1 VTERIW
7 QDVRYAGR
15 TFVRS
20 PGFVSIAIATIAIG
34 VGANAAIFSVVN
46 ATLLRPLPYPRAG
59 ELVLVS
65 GSNRQTGQSTGDA
78 TPANFLDWRARNHS
92 FTGMAA
98 FREASVTLT
107 AGDHPERRRA
117 AIVNANFFDVLGI
130 TAALGRTFRPEDEV
144 HGAPRTSVISDAL
157 WRERFGGRPD
167 AIGQRVHFDDET
179 YTIVGIM
186 PPGIDYPGKA
196 QVWIP
201 PHWPVPDDPLL
212 SAAQDPSTQRNHGYF
227 FVLARLKHG
236 VTEKGAAADID
247 AVAASM
253 ERDYPNT
260 NQNVGATL
268 VGLRDDLLDGDIRT
282 TTLLLFAAVGLL
294 LLIAAANVSGLLMAR
309 ASARHHEI
317 ALRVALGAS
326 RGRIVGQL
334 LTESLLLAAIGG
346 VSGVLLAL
354 WLVPALVSL
363 SPSDLAVAGD
373 VTIDRNVLLFG
384 FGLSTV
390 TGLLFGLAPAR
401 QLSRLNVN
409 EDLKQTARGS
419 ASARQRRLRGVLV
432 AGEIALSLVLLVAA
446 GLTVRSFIQVQRVSS
461 GFDPEHVLTVG
472 IAPGSTRYTPAQR
485 AEFWERVVRAVSQ
498 VPGVQRAAAIS
509 RLPLLPGNSTRGLA
523 IKDVPPNV
531 QATANYRTASPDYFG
546 VMGIPLLRGRWFED
560 GDREERPRVA
570 IISSS
575 MAQRYWTGRDPIGQH
590 FQIDVPGPEYTVV
603 GVVGD
608 VRAASLELAPQPTL
622 YVPYR
627 QDAFPSMVI
636 VAKTPAAASSM
647 TNAIRAAIWQVD
659 KDQPVGAVLTMDEQL
674 SHSLQRRRF
683 SVTLLSI
690 FGAVAALLAA
700 VGLYGVLA
708 FIVAQRRR
716 EIGVR
721 MALGATERDVIRD
734 VLGHGLQLA
743 AFGVSIGLALALAIT
758 RLMSAFL
765 FGTSP
770 TDVATFAGAATLLA
784 LIAAIASLIPAL
796 RASRVDPLVA
806 LRDE

>member
-1 VTERIW
+1 MIERLW

-15 TFVRS
+15 TFMRS
-20 PGFVSIAIATIAIG
+20 PGFALIAILTIAVG

-46 ATLLRPLPYPRAG
+46 ATLLRPLPYPRAD
-59 ELVLVS
+59 ELVLVTN
-65 GSNRQTGQSTGDA
+65 SNRQTGRSNGDA

-98 FREASVTLT
+98 FRETSVTLSS
-107 AGDHPERRRA
+107 GDHPERRRA
-117 AIVNANFFDVLGI
+117 AMVNANFFDVLQI
-130 TAALGRTFRPEDEV
+130 APALGRTFTGEDEV
-144 HGAPRTSVISDAL
+144 HSAARVASDAL

-167 AIGQRVHFDDET
+167 AIGQRVRFDDEP
-179 YTIVGIM
+179 YTIVGVM
-186 PPGIDYPGKA
+186 PPGINYPGKA
-196 QVWIP
+196 QIWIP

-212 SAAQDPSTQRNHGYF
+212 SASQDPSAQRNHGYF
-227 FVLARLKHG
+227 FVVARIKRDLT
-236 VTEKGAAADID
+236 VKGAAADMD
-247 AVAASM
+247 AVAASL
-253 ERDYPNT
+253 ERDYLNS
-260 NQNVGATL
+260 NRNVGATL
-268 VGLRDDLLDGDIRT
+268 IGLRDDLLEGDIRT

-294 LLIAAANVSGLLMAR
+294 LLIAAANVSSLLMAR
-309 ASARHHEI
+309 ASARHAEI
-317 ALRVALGAS
+317 ALRAALGAS
-326 RGRIVGQL
+326 RGRILGQL

-346 VSGVLLAL
+346 ASGVLLAL

-363 SPSDLAVAGD
+363 SPTDLTVAGD

-384 FGLSTV
+384 LGLSTV

-401 QLSRLNVN
+401 QMSRLNVS

-419 ASARQRRLRGVLV
+419 TGAKQRRVRAVLV

-461 GFDPEHVLTVG
+461 GFNPDHVLTVG
-472 IAPGSTRYTPAQR
+472 VAPASPRYTAAQR
-485 AEFWERVVRAVSQ
+485 AEFWERVVEAVRQ
-498 VPGVQRAAAIS
+498 VPGVQRAAAIN

-523 IKDVPPNV
+523 ITDAPPDL
-531 QATANYRTASPDYFG
+531 QASANYRTISPDYFS
-546 VMGIPLLRGRWFED
+546 VMGIPLLRGRPIETA
-560 GDREERPRVA
+560 DREGRPLVA
-570 IISSS
+570 IVSSS
-575 MAQRYWTGRDPIGQH
+575 MAQRYWAGRDPIGQH

-608 VRAASLELAPQPTL
+608 VRSASLELAPQPTL

-636 VAKTPAAASSM
+636 VLKTPSAASSL

-659 KDQPVGAVLTMDEQL
+659 RDQPVGAVLTMDEQL

-708 FIVAQRRR
+708 FVVAQRRR

-721 MALGATERDVIRD
+721 IALGATGRDVIGE
-734 VLGHGLQLA
+734 VLGHGLRLA
-743 AFGVSIGLALALAIT
+743 GLGVSIGLALALAIT
-758 RLMSAFL
+758 RLMSALL

-770 TDVATFAGAATLLA
+770 TDVITFVGAATLLTF
-784 LIAAIASLIPAL
+784 IAVMASLIPAL

>member
-1 VTERIW
+1 MIERLW
-7 QDVRYAGR
+7 QDVRYASR
-15 TFVRS
+15 TFKRS
-20 PGFVSIAIATIAIG
+20 PGFALIAIVTIAIG

-46 ATLLRPLPYPRAG
+46 ATLLRPLPYPRAH

-92 FTGMAA
+92 FAGMAA
-98 FREASVTLT
+98 FRESSVTLSS
-107 AGDHPERRRA
+107 GDHPERRRA
-117 AIVNANFFDVLGI
+117 AMVNANFFDVLQV
-130 TAALGRTFRPEDEV
+130 APALGRAFTGEDEV
-144 HGAPRTSVISDAL
+144 HGADRVAVISDAL

-167 AIGQRVHFDDET
+167 AIGQRVRFDNEP
-179 YTIVGIM
+179 YTIVGVM

-201 PHWPVPDDPLL
+201 PHWQVPDDPLL
-212 SAAQDPSTQRNHGYF
+212 SSAVDPSTQRNHGYF
-227 FVLARLKHG
+227 FVLARLKPG
-236 VTEKGAAADID
+236 FALKGAAADMD

-260 NQNVGATL
+260 NRDVGASI
-268 VGLRDDLLDGDIRT
+268 VALRDDLLDANIRT

-294 LLIAAANVSGLLMAR
+294 LLIAAANVSGLLLAR
-309 ASARHHEI
+309 ASARHQEI
-317 ALRVALGAS
+317 ALRAALGAS
-326 RGRIVGQL
+326 RRRILGQL

-346 VSGVLLAL
+346 ASGVLLAM

-363 SPSDLAVAGD
+363 SPADLTVAGE

-384 FGLSTV
+384 LGLSTV

-401 QLSRLNVN
+401 QMSRLDVN
-409 EDLKQTARGS
+409 DDLKQTARGS
-419 ASARQRRLRGVLV
+419 TSGGQRRLRSVLV

-446 GLTVRSFIQVQRVSS
+446 GLTVRSLIRVQHVSS
-461 GFDPEHVLTVG
+461 GFDPDHVLTVAL
-472 IAPGSTRYTPAQR
+472 APASTRDTPARR
-485 AEFWERVVRAVSQ
+485 AEFWERVVQAVRQ
-498 VPGVQRAAAIS
+498 IPGVQRAAAIS
-509 RLPLLPGNSTRGLA
+509 RLPLVPGNSTRGLA
-523 IKDVPPNV
+523 IKGAPPNL
-531 QATANYRTASPDYFG
+531 QASANYRTVSPDYFG
-546 VMGIPLLRGRWFED
+546 VMAIPLLRGRPFED
-560 GDREERPRVA
+560 GDREGRPMVA
-570 IISSS
+570 IVSHS
-575 MAQRYWTGRDPIGQH
+575 MAQQYWSGRDPIGHQ
-590 FQIDVPGPEYTVV
+590 FQIDVPGPEYTIV

-608 VRAASLELAPQPTL
+608 VRAASLELAPQPTV

-627 QDAFPSMVI
+627 QDAFPSMV
-636 VAKTPAAASSM
+636 VVLKTPAAAASM

-659 KDQPVGAVLTMDEQL
+659 KNQPVGAVLTMDEQL

-721 MALGATERDVIRD
+721 IALGATGRDVVRD
-734 VLGHGLQLA
+734 VLGHGLRLA
-743 AFGVSIGLALALAIT
+743 ALGLSIGLALALAIT
-758 RLMSAFL
+758 RLMSALL

-770 TDVATFAGAATLLA
+770 TDVVTFVGAATLLT
-784 LIAAIASLIPAL
+784 LIAVMASLIPAL